1 MIPSIMGYGGTC
13 CTNVQT
19 VFQKFIEDTLEQKFP
34 DYYLYTSFHYV
45 AQWADHQQKLML
57 GKHNLIYILKPN
69 ITQTVEQKRFIQK
82 LIYDS

>member
-1 MIPSIMGYGGTC
+1 MIQAVFQVSCMCSVSKCPTRAFYLPTPMIPSITGYGGIC

-45 AQWADHQQKLML
+45 AQ
-57 GKHNLIYILKPN
+57 
-69 ITQTVEQKRFIQK
+69 
-82 LIYDS
+82 